1 MTLYGR
7 RRANNAVYLA
17 LSWAATGIGL
27 AILFLI
33 LWTLLRNGIPAL
45 RPGLF
50 FENTPPPGSRGG
62 LGNAIYGSVVMTAL
76 ATLVGTPVG
85 VLTGTYLA
93 EFGSASPVASVVRFI
108 NDVLLSAPS
117 IIIGLFVYGLLVVP
131 LQHFSAWGGSIALA
145 IIVVPVVVRTS
156 EDMLRLVP
164 ASLREA
170 AVALG
175 APQWKVIVLVTY
187 RAALQGMLTGVM
199 LAVARIAGETAPLL
213 FTSLN
218 NQFWSVNMNGPMAN
232 LPVVIFQFALSP
244 YADWQELAWGGAM
257 LVTLAILL
265 LNILART
272 LASWS
277 NRTP

>member
-1 MTLYGR
+1 MGVFMSVFQNWLLSAVNSSGAVSPLM
-7 RRANNAVYLA
+7 RA
-17 LSWAATGIGL
+17 
-27 AILFLI
+27 
-33 LWTLLRNGIPAL
+33 
-45 RPGLF
+45 
-50 FENTPPPGSRGG
+50 
-62 LGNAIYGSVVMTAL
+62 TASS
-76 ATLVGTPVG
+76 TPVG

-93 EFGSASPVASVVRFI
+93 EFGSGSHVASAVRFV

-117 IIIGLFVYGLLVVP
+117 IIIGLFVYGLIVVP
-131 LQHFSAWGGSIALA
+131 LHHFSAWAGSAALA
-145 IIVVPVVVRTS
+145 IIVVPVVVRTT

-164 ASLREA
+164 GSLREA

-213 FTSLN
+213 FTALN
-218 NQFWSVNMNGPMAN
+218 NQFWSANMNGPMAN

-257 LVTLAILL
+257 LITLAILL

-277 NRTP
+277 SRSP

>member
-7 RRANNAVYLA
+7 RRANNALYLA
-17 LSWAATGIGL
+17 LSWTATGIGL

-33 LWTLLRNGIPAL
+33 LWTLLSNGIPAL
-45 RPGLF
+45 RPDLF
-50 FENTPPPGSRGG
+50 VENTPPPGSRGG
-62 LGNAIYGSVVMTAL
+62 LGNAIFGSLVMTGI

-93 EFGSASPVASVVRFI
+93 EFGSASRVAAAVRFV

-131 LQHFSAWGGSIALA
+131 LHHFSGWAGSVALA
-145 IIVVPVVVRTS
+145 IIVVPVVVRTT

-175 APQWKVIVLVTY
+175 APAWKGIVLVTS
-187 RAALQGMLTGVM
+187 RPALQGMLSGVM
-199 LAVARIAGETAPLL
+199 LRVPPLAGRPAAVT
-213 FTSLN
+213 
-218 NQFWSVNMNGPMAN
+218 
-232 LPVVIFQFALSP
+232 
-244 YADWQELAWGGAM
+244 
-257 LVTLAILL
+257 
-265 LNILART
+265 
-272 LASWS
+272 
-277 NRTP
+277 